1 MRLKKTASI
10 AIEEFRLAVQK
21 AADDSG
27 LPACV
32 LEPIVYAMHQNLAQL
47 SAMELQRD
55 LEKLKGGEQ
64 DGDTK

>member
-1 MRLKKTASI
+1 MRLRKAVSI

-21 AADDSG
+21 AADDSE

-32 LEPIVYAMHQNLAQL
+32 LEPIVYSMHQKLAQL
-47 SAMELQRD
+47 STMELQRD
-55 LEKLKGGEQ
+55 LEKSKGGEQ

>member
-1 MRLKKTASI
+1 MRKAVSI

-21 AADDSG
+21 AADDSE

-32 LEPIVYAMHQNLAQL
+32 LEPIVYSMHQKLAQL

-55 LEKLKGGEQ
+55 LEKSKGGEQ

>member
-1 MRLKKTASI
+1 MRLRKTTSI

-21 AADDSG
+21 AADDSE

-32 LEPIVYAMHQNLAQL
+32 LEPIVYSMHQKLAQL

>member
-1 MRLKKTASI
+1 MRLRKAVSI
-10 AIEEFRLAVQK
+10 AIEEFRLKVQK
-21 AADDSG
+21 AADDSE

-32 LEPIVYAMHQNLAQL
+32 LEPIVYSMHQKLAQL

-55 LEKLKGGEQ
+55 LEKSKGGEQ